1 MNMLIYRL
9 GDLLGLFKQLVLISN
24 GYHLLLRALLTIENS
39 TLEAEELEKFYMSV
53 WAQLL

>member
-1 MNMLIYRL
+1 MLIYRL
-9 GDLLGLFKQLVLISN
+9 GDLLCLFKQLVLISN

-53 WAQLL
+53 